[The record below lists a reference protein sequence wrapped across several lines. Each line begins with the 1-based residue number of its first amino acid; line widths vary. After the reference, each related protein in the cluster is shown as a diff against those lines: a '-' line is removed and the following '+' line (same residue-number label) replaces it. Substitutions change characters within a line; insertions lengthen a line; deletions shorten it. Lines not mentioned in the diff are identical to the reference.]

1 MKKVIR
7 ANKSLGSG
15 ISDYQKWV
23 DFDMEKYGKIS
34 DTTMKDIKKAGLSVV
49 KDQYGDYEVIADDKV
64 EGGCHGKKKVTA
76 SLGRTH
82 RTRIVFTPGSS
93 AEGIEIIFDI
103 PNDVDDEEYIEDY
116 LDGLLNED
124 LKYNCEWDFI

>member
-1 MKKVIR
+1 
-7 ANKSLGSG
+7 
-15 ISDYQKWV
+15 
-23 DFDMEKYGKIS
+23 
-34 DTTMKDIKKAGLSVV
+34 MKDIKKAGLSVV

-76 SLGRTH
+76 SLGGTH
-82 RTRIVFTPGSS
+82 RTRIVIVFTPSSS

-116 LDGLLNED
+116 LDRILND
-124 LKYNCEWDFI
+124 SVKYTCEWDFI